1 MQKVYL
7 ETTIPSYLTA
17 QPSRDIVVAGRQ
29 EVTRVWWNT
38 QRKRFSLYVSLYVLN
53 EVSRGNSIA
62 AEKRMGILDDIPI
75 LMEDEEVL
83 RLTESILNA
92 NLIPHKAATD
102 ASHIAIAT
110 RHGMDFLLTWNC
122 AHIANA
128 EIVRDIDWILTEA
141 GYDMPVVCTPDEL
154 MGGEFNERSDS
165 C

>member
-1 MQKVYL
+1 MCNLY
-7 ETTIPSYLTA
+7 
-17 QPSRDIVVAGRQ
+17 SRVP
-29 EVTRVWWNT
+29 
-38 QRKRFSLYVSLYVLN
+38 FSI
-53 EVSRGNSIA
+53 RNSIA

-83 RLTESILNA
+83 HLTESILNA
-92 NLIPHKAATD
+92 HLIPHKAATD

-128 EIVRDIDWILTEA
+128 EIVRDIDWLLTEA
-141 GYDMPVVCTPDEL
+141 GYKMPVVCTPDEL